1 MTNKG
6 QPLSSKPSAK
16 ASRSNLKSS
25 ASGLPSL
32 SPREIL
38 LSIRERVIAASI
50 ISLVV
55 CALVG
60 GWLFSQPKIYQTG
73 ARLIVD
79 RGERVLNMD
88 QVVDQSIGG
97 GKNDAMFETYV
108 AQITSPAMVQRV
120 VDTLNPDEM
129 LRIWKPYAPK
139 DAPVPT
145 DLKRAVRPIVAGSAG
160 ASRQG
165 NTFFIQVWSRHR
177 DPQSAALLASRF
189 ASEFIGFLVTRNSV
203 ANNSA
208 LAFLREQS
216 EELRAKAEA
225 SERALQRYR
234 EQTGMVSL
242 DESRNIVVDRMKTL
256 SATVTSARVNRL
268 AIEAR
273 LRQAAAIL
281 AGSGDPL
288 ELATTAEFASLA
300 SVQNQID
307 TLRTQRTIMG
317 ERYGV
322 RHPSMIDN
330 QRSREALE
338 RLRSELIII
347 AMANLRNQQEKA
359 LSEETELEAQLAKAE
374 RESFRLDELA
384 VQFNALRREA
394 ESNRATYT
402 QVLRRLNETAITAQL
417 ESSNIRVADLA
428 FVPSVPVE
436 PDPKKITMMLVVLGL
451 GIFVGYPV
459 GLELLFNRVKSWSD
473 VESYLNVPL
482 LAELPTLKNVKPELL
497 PHLITKVDDEDASEA
512 VRSLYAQLKMGSR
525 LDMPKTVLVTSTLPS
540 EGKSFVA
547 SNLAA
552 SFAAHG
558 VKTLLVDTDLR
569 RPTQHRSYSLNND
582 AGILRWYENGAA
594 LDTDLVT
601 NADLGILPCGKNLS
615 LLRTGGTTRR
625 STEVLDSEAV
635 HTMLEKLRKFF
646 DVIIVDTPP
655 AGVFPDALSL
665 SAIAG
670 EVVYVARHNHVSRP
684 AVRRII
690 ERFSSANVDFAGVV
704 LNMMPV
710 GRSSAAYYS
719 GYGHYGSKYYSEYS
733 KEPKA

>member
-1 MTNKG
+1 M
-6 QPLSSKPSAK
+6 
-16 ASRSNLKSS
+16 
-25 ASGLPSL
+25 
-32 SPREIL
+32 
-38 LSIRERVIAASI
+38 
-50 ISLVV
+50 
-55 CALVG
+55 
-60 GWLFSQPKIYQTG
+60 
-73 ARLIVD
+73 
-79 RGERVLNMD
+79 
-88 QVVDQSIGG
+88 
-97 GKNDAMFETYV
+97 
-108 AQITSPAMVQRV
+108 
-120 VDTLNPDEM
+120 
-129 LRIWKPYAPK
+129 
-139 DAPVPT
+139 
-145 DLKRAVRPIVAGSAG
+145 
-160 ASRQG
+160 
-165 NTFFIQVWSRHR
+165 
-177 DPQSAALLASRF
+177 
-189 ASEFIGFLVTRNSV
+189 
-203 ANNSA
+203 
-208 LAFLREQS
+208 
-216 EELRAKAEA
+216 
-225 SERALQRYR
+225 
-234 EQTGMVSL
+234 
-242 DESRNIVVDRMKTL
+242 
-256 SATVTSARVNRL
+256 
-268 AIEAR
+268 
-273 LRQAAAIL
+273 
-281 AGSGDPL
+281 
-288 ELATTAEFASLA
+288 
-300 SVQNQID
+300 
-307 TLRTQRTIMG
+307 
-317 ERYGV
+317 
-322 RHPSMIDN
+322 
-330 QRSREALE
+330 
-338 RLRSELIII
+338 
-347 AMANLRNQQEKA
+347 
-359 LSEETELEAQLAKAE
+359 
-374 RESFRLDELA
+374 
-384 VQFNALRREA
+384 
-394 ESNRATYT
+394 
-402 QVLRRLNETAITAQL
+402 LRRLNETAITAQL